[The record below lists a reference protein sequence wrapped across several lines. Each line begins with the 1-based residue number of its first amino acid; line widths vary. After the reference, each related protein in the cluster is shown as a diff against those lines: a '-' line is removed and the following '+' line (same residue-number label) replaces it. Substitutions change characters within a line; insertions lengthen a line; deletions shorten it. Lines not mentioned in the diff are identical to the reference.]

1 MKIEETARV
10 REIFAHNLKLIRQKR
25 GISQEQLAEAADLHR
40 TYISSVERGARN
52 ISIDNMERLA
62 LALGVDLRV
71 LLSPETYTHETTP
84 R

>member
-1 MKIEETARV
+1 MNIEETARV
-10 REIFAHNLKLIRQKR
+10 RAIFAHNLRLIRQSK

-62 LALGVDLRV
+62 QALGVDIRV
-71 LLSPETYTHETTP
+71 LLSPETYS
-84 R
+84 